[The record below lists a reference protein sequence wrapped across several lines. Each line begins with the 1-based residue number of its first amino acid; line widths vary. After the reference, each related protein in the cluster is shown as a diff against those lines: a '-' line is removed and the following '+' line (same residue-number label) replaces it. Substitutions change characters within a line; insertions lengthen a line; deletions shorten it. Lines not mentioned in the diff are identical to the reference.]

1 MVSTQFREYIWSKY
15 LVCFVLL
22 APYSS
27 PQSYSS
33 PCPTIVPGILPWSIL
48 WPNLLVSAS
57 WLRSWHLSKSEPNGN
72 PCLGFLK
79 LDSKNIYKSVILND
93 GSSQIWE
100 KAMATY
106 SSILAWRIHE
116 PRSLTGHSP
125 WGHRVR
131 HNWRDLACMRR
142 SLTNKDTKVPV
153 VSQANNLPRIY
164 GVPGV
169 SSCLDPQGWGN

>member
-106 SSILAWRIHE
+106 SSILAWISHGQQ
-116 PRSLTGHSP
+116 SLVSYSP
-125 WGHRVR
+125 WGGKESDTTEWLTHAQS
-131 HNWRDLACMRR
+131 DLDLGAAGGHGSPCYGG
-142 SLTNKDTKVPV
+142 
-153 VSQANNLPRIY
+153 NLALVKSR
-164 GVPGV
+164 
-169 SSCLDPQGWGN
+169 